1 MKYLIISDAASMH
14 VYNFI
19 RFFLVGQGYD
29 ITVLRHSVGDI
40 PEKYQQFYDE
50 NNIKI
55 VTPPKQVGRKGPVI
69 TVKRFLSKL
78 KFFRQYGKADI

>member
-19 RFFLVGQGYD
+19 RFFLADKGYD
-29 ITVLRHSVGDI
+29 ITVVRHSVRNI
-40 PEKYQQFYDE
+40 PEQFQQFYDE

-55 VTPPKQVGRKGPVI
+55 FTPPREVDKKGPLI
-69 TVKRFLSKL
+69 TVKRFLKKL
-78 KFFRQYGKADI
+78 VFLREYGYRS